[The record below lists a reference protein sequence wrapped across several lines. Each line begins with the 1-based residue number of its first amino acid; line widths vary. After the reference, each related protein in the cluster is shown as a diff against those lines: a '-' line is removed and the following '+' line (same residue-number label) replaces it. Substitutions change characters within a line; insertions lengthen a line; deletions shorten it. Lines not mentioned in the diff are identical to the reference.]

1 MENEKKVYETPEV
14 TKVEFDASDRI
25 TASSCD
31 SSAADGN
38 QHDENRRVRRGR
50 VLGIRTAEDSG
61 SLSDSGRGDSLSGGR
76 HTGERHRH

>member
-31 SSAADGN
+31 APS
-38 QHDENRRVRRGR
+38 NR
-50 VLGIRTAEDSG
+50 
-61 SLSDSGRGDSLSGGR
+61 SDFGASYCANV
-76 HTGERHRH
+76 